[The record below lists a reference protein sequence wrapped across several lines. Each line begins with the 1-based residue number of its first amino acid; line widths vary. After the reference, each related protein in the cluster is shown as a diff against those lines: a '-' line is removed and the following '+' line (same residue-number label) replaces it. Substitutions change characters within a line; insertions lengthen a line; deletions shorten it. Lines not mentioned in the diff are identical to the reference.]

1 LCFARSS
8 RIPRRSRPGMSAP
21 SRIKLLGISGSLRAQ
36 SYNSGALSVVGSVLP
51 EDMEFDV
58 AGLTDL
64 PFYNA
69 DVEQH
74 GFPAP
79 VESFR
84 RNVAAADAL
93 IFAVPE
99 YNFSV
104 PGVLKNAL
112 EWLSRPPNSPTNGK
126 PCAMLGASVSPLG
139 TARGQFH
146 FRHICVSLNMIPVN
160 APHVDITNAKTKFDA
175 QGRLTDQASIDLI
188 RQLIGELRNL
198 TIRLRDPQGR

>member
-1 LCFARSS
+1 
-8 RIPRRSRPGMSAP
+8 MSAP
-21 SRIKLLGISGSLRAQ
+21 SPIKLLGVSGSLRAQ
-36 SYNSGALSVVGSVLP
+36 SYNSAALSVVDSVLP
-51 EDMEFDV
+51 EGMEFEV
-58 AGLTDL
+58 ASLADL

-69 DVEQH
+69 DVELR
-74 GFPAP
+74 GFPAA

-84 RNVAAADAL
+84 SKVAAADAL

-126 PCAMLGASVSPLG
+126 PCAMFGASVSPLG

-160 APHVDITNAKTKFDA
+160 APHVDITNAKTKFDD
-175 QGRLTDQASIDLI
+175 QGRLIDQASVDLI
-188 RQLIGELRNL
+188 RQLVGELRTL
-198 TIRLRDPQGR
+198 TTRLRGTEGR

>member
-1 LCFARSS
+1 
-8 RIPRRSRPGMSAP
+8 MSAP
-21 SRIKLLGISGSLRAQ
+21 SRIKLLGISGSLRTQ
-36 SYNSGALSVVGSVLP
+36 SYNSGALSVVGSVVP

-58 AGLTDL
+58 ASLSDL

-69 DVEQH
+69 DVEQR
-74 GFPAP
+74 GFPSV

-112 EWLSRPPNSPTNGK
+112 EWLSRPPNPPADGK
-126 PCAMLGASVSPLG
+126 PCAVFGASVSPLG

-146 FRHICVSLNMIPVN
+146 FRHICVSLNMIAVN
-160 APHVDITNAKTKFDA
+160 APHVDIANAKTKFDA

-188 RQLIGELRNL
+188 RQLVGELRNL
-198 TIRLRDPQGR
+198 TVHLRDTQDR

>member
-1 LCFARSS
+1 
-8 RIPRRSRPGMSAP
+8 MSAS

-51 EDMEFDV
+51 EDMEFGV
-58 AGLTDL
+58 ASLSDL
-64 PFYNA
+64 PFFNA
-69 DVEQH
+69 DVEQR
-74 GFPAP
+74 GFPAV

-112 EWLSRPPNSPTNGK
+112 EWLSRPPNPPTNGK
-126 PCAMLGASVSPLG
+126 PCAVFGASVSPLG

-146 FRHICVSLNMIPVN
+146 FRHICVSLNMIAVN
-160 APHVDITNAKTKFDA
+160 TPHVDIANAKTKFDA
-175 QGRLTDQASIDLI
+175 QGRLNDQASIDLI
-188 RQLIGELRNL
+188 RQLVGELRNL
-198 TIRLRDPQGR
+198 TVRLRDTQDR

>member
-1 LCFARSS
+1 
-8 RIPRRSRPGMSAP
+8 MSTPAA
-21 SRIKLLGISGSLRAQ
+21 IKLLGISGSLRAQ
-36 SYNSGALSVVGSVLP
+36 SFNSGALSVVGSVLP
-51 EDMEFDV
+51 EGMEFNV
-58 AGLTDL
+58 ASLTDL

-69 DVEQH
+69 DVEQR
-74 GFPAP
+74 GFPSE

-84 RNVAAADAL
+84 RKVAVADAL

-126 PCAMLGASVSPLG
+126 PCAVFGASVSPLG

-175 QGRLTDQASIDLI
+175 EGRLTDQASIDLI
-188 RQLIGELRNL
+188 RQLIGELRGL
-198 TIRLRDPQGR
+198 TIRLRDTQVR

>member
-1 LCFARSS
+1 
-8 RIPRRSRPGMSAP
+8 MSAP
-21 SRIKLLGISGSLRAQ
+21 SPIKLLGISGSLRAR

-51 EDMEFDV
+51 EGTEFDV
-58 AGLTDL
+58 ASLTDL

-69 DVEQH
+69 DVEQR
-74 GFPAP
+74 GFPAE

-84 RNVAAADAL
+84 RTVAVADAL

-112 EWLSRPPNSPTNGK
+112 EWLSRPPDSPTNGK
-126 PCAMLGASVSPLG
+126 PCAVFGASVSPLG

-160 APHVDITNAKTKFDA
+160 TPHVDITNAKTKFDE

-188 RQLIGELRNL
+188 RQLVGELRGL
-198 TIRLRDPQGR
+198 TIRLRDTQVR

>member
-1 LCFARSS
+1 
-8 RIPRRSRPGMSAP
+8 MSAP

-58 AGLTDL
+58 ASLSDL

-69 DVEQH
+69 DVEQR
-74 GFPAP
+74 GFPGA

-84 RNVAAADAL
+84 RSATAADAL

-104 PGVLKNAL
+104 PGALKNAL
-112 EWLSRPPNSPTNGK
+112 EWLSRPPNPPTNGK
-126 PCAMLGASVSPLG
+126 PCAMFGASVSPLG

-146 FRHICVSLNMIPVN
+146 FRHICVSLNMIAVN

-175 QGRLTDQASIDLI
+175 QGSLTDQASIDLI
-188 RQLIGELRNL
+188 RQLVGELRNL
-198 TIRLRDPQGR
+198 TIRLRDTQGR

>member
-1 LCFARSS
+1 MISS
-8 RIPRRSRPGMSAP
+8 RPA
-21 SRIKLLGISGSLRAQ
+21 IKLLGISGSLRAR

-51 EDMEFDV
+51 EDMEFEV
-58 AGLTDL
+58 ASLTDL

-69 DVEQH
+69 DIEQR
-74 GFPAP
+74 GFPAE

-84 RNVAAADAL
+84 NKVAAADAL
-93 IFAVPE
+93 IFALPE

-104 PGVLKNAL
+104 PGVLKNSL
-112 EWLSRPPNSPTNGK
+112 EWLSRPPNSPTSGK
-126 PCAMLGASVSPLG
+126 PCAMFGASVSPLG

-160 APHVDITNAKTKFDA
+160 APHVDITNAKTKFDE

-188 RQLIGELRNL
+188 RQLVGELRNL
-198 TIRLRDPQGR
+198 TIRLCGT

>member
-1 LCFARSS
+1 
-8 RIPRRSRPGMSAP
+8 MSTPPA
-21 SRIKLLGISGSLRAQ
+21 IKLLGISGSLRAQ
-36 SYNSGALSVVGSVLP
+36 SFNSGALSVVGSVLP
-51 EDMEFDV
+51 EGMEFNV
-58 AGLTDL
+58 ASLTDL

-69 DVEQH
+69 DVEQR
-74 GFPAP
+74 GFPAE

-84 RNVAAADAL
+84 RKVAVADAL

-126 PCAMLGASVSPLG
+126 PCAVFGASVSPLG

-160 APHVDITNAKTKFDA
+160 APHVDITNAKTKFDD
-175 QGRLTDQASIDLI
+175 QGRLVDQASVDLI
-188 RQLIGELRNL
+188 RQLVGELRTL
-198 TIRLRDPQGR
+198 TIRLRGNPLRHRKRGASA

>member
-1 LCFARSS
+1 
-8 RIPRRSRPGMSAP
+8 MSAP
-21 SRIKLLGISGSLRAQ
+21 PRVKLLGISGSLRAQ

-51 EDMEFDV
+51 EGMEFDV
-58 AGLTDL
+58 ASLADL

-69 DVEQH
+69 DVEQR
-74 GFPAP
+74 GFPAV

-84 RNVAAADAL
+84 GKVAAADAL

-112 EWLSRPPNSPTNGK
+112 EWLSRPPDSPTSGK
-126 PCAMLGASVSPLG
+126 PCAMFGASVSPLG

-175 QGRLTDQASIDLI
+175 QGRLIDQASVDLI
-188 RQLIGELRNL
+188 RQLVGELRNL
-198 TIRLRDPQGR
+198 TIRLRDSQGR

>member
-1 LCFARSS
+1 
-8 RIPRRSRPGMSAP
+8 MSAP
-21 SRIKLLGISGSLRAQ
+21 SPIKLVGISGSLRAR
-36 SYNSGALSVVGSVLP
+36 SYNSGALSLVGSVLP
-51 EDMEFDV
+51 EGMEFEV
-58 AGLTDL
+58 ASLTDL

-69 DVEQH
+69 DVEQR
-74 GFPAP
+74 GFSAE

-84 RNVAAADAL
+84 RKVAVADAL

-104 PGVLKNAL
+104 PGVMKNAL

-126 PCAMLGASVSPLG
+126 PCAVFGASVSPLG

-175 QGRLTDQASIDLI
+175 EGRLTDQASIDLI
-188 RQLIGELRNL
+188 RELVGELRGL
-198 TIRLRDPQGR
+198 TIRLRDTQVR

>member
-1 LCFARSS
+1 
-8 RIPRRSRPGMSAP
+8 MSAP

-64 PFYNA
+64 PFYSA
-69 DVEQH
+69 DVEQR
-74 GFPAP
+74 GFPAE

-188 RQLIGELRNL
+188 RQLVGELRNL
-198 TIRLRDPQGR
+198 TIRLRDTQDR

>member
-1 LCFARSS
+1 
-8 RIPRRSRPGMSAP
+8 MSASP
-21 SRIKLLGISGSLRAQ
+21 PIKLLGISGSLRVQ
-36 SYNSGALSVVGSVLP
+36 SYNSGTLSVVGSVLP
-51 EDMEFDV
+51 EGMEFDV
-58 AGLTDL
+58 ASLADL
-64 PFYNA
+64 PFYSA
-69 DVEQH
+69 DIEQR
-74 GFPAP
+74 GFPAV

-84 RNVAAADAL
+84 RKVAAADAL

-126 PCAMLGASVSPLG
+126 ACAVFGASVSPLG

-175 QGRLTDQASIDLI
+175 EGRLIDQPSVDLI
-188 RQLIGELRNL
+188 RELVGELRNL
-198 TIRLRDPQGR
+198 TIRLRDTQVR

>member
-1 LCFARSS
+1 
-8 RIPRRSRPGMSAP
+8 MSAP
-21 SRIKLLGISGSLRAQ
+21 STIKLLGISGSLRVY
-36 SYNSGALSVVGSVLP
+36 SYNSGALSVIASVLP
-51 EDMEFDV
+51 DGMEFD
-58 AGLTDL
+58 AASLADL

-69 DVEQH
+69 DVEQR
-74 GFPAP
+74 GFPAA

-84 RNVAAADAL
+84 RKVASADAL

-126 PCAMLGASVSPLG
+126 PCAVFGASVSPLG

-146 FRHICVSLNMIPVN
+146 FRHICVSLNMISVN
-160 APHVDITNAKTKFDA
+160 APHVDITNAKTKFDE
-175 QGRLTDQASIDLI
+175 QGRLIDQASVDLI
-188 RQLIGELRNL
+188 RQLVGELRNL
-198 TIRLRDPQGR
+198 TIRLRGTQVR

>member
-1 LCFARSS
+1 
-8 RIPRRSRPGMSAP
+8 MSAS

-51 EDMEFDV
+51 EDMEFGV
-58 AGLTDL
+58 ASLSDL
-64 PFYNA
+64 PFFNA
-69 DVEQH
+69 DVEQR
-74 GFPAP
+74 GFPAV

-104 PGVLKNAL
+104 SGVLKNAL
-112 EWLSRPPNSPTNGK
+112 EWLSRPPNPPTNGK
-126 PCAMLGASVSPLG
+126 PCAVFGASVSPLG

-146 FRHICVSLNMIPVN
+146 FRHICVSLNMIAVN

-175 QGRLTDQASIDLI
+175 QGRLTDLASIDLI
-188 RQLIGELRNL
+188 RQLVGELRNL
-198 TIRLRDPQGR
+198 AIRLRDIQDR